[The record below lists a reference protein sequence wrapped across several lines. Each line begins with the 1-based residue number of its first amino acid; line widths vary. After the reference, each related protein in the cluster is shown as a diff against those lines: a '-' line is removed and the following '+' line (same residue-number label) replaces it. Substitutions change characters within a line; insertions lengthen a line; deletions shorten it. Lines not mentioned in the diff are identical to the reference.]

1 MCVKLTMPALILSLQ
16 RGVSGANKGGD
27 RKADVERERETAT
40 ACPICV
46 RLTYSLRACVRVCR
60 DYEAASEIENVPTAR
75 TLRHT
80 PTKRRKT
87 ALPDSD
93 FMNVWG
99 GNTEG
104 RRRILGL
111 NVRVRER
118 THFFEVKIQIKLP

>member
-1 MCVKLTMPALILSLQ
+1 MREVNDASVNPEPPARRERRKQ
-16 RGVSGANKGGD
+16 GRGQKGRCG
-27 RKADVERERETAT
+27 ERERDRHS
-40 ACPICV
+40 V
-46 RLTYSLRACVRVCR
+46 SHLRSPHLLVACVRACR